1 MARTTFSGPV
11 ASDNGFI
18 GAVSG
23 VISSPSAS
31 ITVLTSDSATVTN
44 LLCTTLT
51 IGSSVLT
58 TGSVVSGVV
67 GTDQKGYIPVKI
79 GATTKYIPL
88 YTTLTL

>member
-18 GAVSG
+18 GA
-23 VISSPSAS
+23 IDSAS
-31 ITVLTSDSATVTN
+31 ATITNMV
-44 LLCTTLT
+44 CTTLT

-58 TGSVVSGVV
+58 TGSVASGVV
-67 GTDQKGYIPVKI
+67 GSTQLGYLPVKI

-88 YTTLTL
+88 YTSLTL

>member
-18 GAVSG
+18 GA
-23 VISSPSAS
+23 IDSAS
-31 ITVLTSDSATVTN
+31 AVITN

-58 TGSVVSGVV
+58 SGSVASGVV
-67 GTDQKGYIPVKI
+67 GTDQKGYLPVKI

>member
-1 MARTTFSGPV
+1 MSRTTFSGPV
-11 ASDNGFI
+11 KSDNGFEGDLVSGTI
-18 GAVSG
+18 SSASG
-23 VISSPSAS
+23 VI
-31 ITVLTSDSATVTN
+31 TN

-58 TGSVVSGVV
+58 TGSVASGVV
-67 GTDQKGYIPVKI
+67 GTDQKGYLPVKI

>member
-11 ASDNGFI
+11 KSDNGFEGDI
-18 GAVSG
+18 
-23 VISSPSAS
+23 
-31 ITVLTSDSATVTN
+31 SATIGTVAT
-44 LLCTTLT
+44 LTCTTLV

-58 TGSVVSGVV
+58 TGSVASGVV
-67 GTDQKGYIPVKI
+67 GTDQKGYLPVKI

>member
-11 ASDNGFI
+11 VSDNGFI
-18 GAVSG
+18 GDISATVVS
-23 VISSPSAS
+23 V
-31 ITVLTSDSATVTN
+31 TSATVTN

-58 TGSVVSGVV
+58 TGSVSSGVV
-67 GTDQKGYIPVKI
+67 GSAQLGYIPVKI

-88 YTTLTL
+88 YTSLTL

>member
-11 ASDNGFI
+11 KSDNGFEGPI
-18 GAVSG
+18 A
-23 VISSPSAS
+23 A
-31 ITVLTSDSATVTN
+31 DSAVITN

-58 TGSVVSGVV
+58 SGSVASGVV